1 MEKGCRRAGTGRAT
15 LHHNGYGMSERLG
28 HLVYWIACLIAA
40 AALCLAIYAAAE
52 GTASGWYT
60 LGILAGGGV
69 LIWIVGRAVQHA
81 LGPPMKPVERPRQGH
96 EG

>member
-1 MEKGCRRAGTGRAT
+1 
-15 LHHNGYGMSERLG
+15 MSERLG

-40 AALCLAIYAAAE
+40 AALCLAIYAATE

-69 LIWIVGRAVQHA
+69 LIWMAGRVVRHA
-81 LGPPMKPVERPRQGH
+81 LAPPKVPERRPRQGH